1 MRVARVELYG
11 RQKQLG
17 QQMDEAEIHAIIE
30 EGMRLRGWIANSYAQ
45 IEYLLGDLIGR
56 CREFPEY
63 LPHTQTV
70 THSAARRIK
79 KVRSMVA
86 LGGPLE
92 PFGADLVALM
102 DAFEQHDEIRNLL
115 AHGFCTFHYTP
126 TGDAGLMF
134 RKFDRDAA
142 TETDDDFALIERT
155 FRLAD
160 LQYHREQF
168 VAQADEA
175 LRLFGTIHYAFGW
188 SDLDP
193 GDI

>member
-1 MRVARVELYG
+1 
-11 RQKQLG
+11 
-17 QQMDEAEIHAIIE
+17 MDEAEIHAIIE

-134 RKFDRDAA
+134 RKFDFVPSRSQ
-142 TETDDDFALIERT
+142 TMIFGSLVHRTLDDIHQHLISARSK
-155 FRLAD
+155 A
-160 LQYHREQF
+160 
-168 VAQADEA
+168 
-175 LRLFGTIHYAFGW
+175 
-188 SDLDP
+188 
-193 GDI
+193 

>member
-1 MRVARVELYG
+1 
-11 RQKQLG
+11 
-17 QQMDEAEIHAIIE
+17 MDQAEIHAIIE
-30 EGMRLRGWIANSYAQ
+30 EAMRLRGWIANSYAQ
-45 IEYLLGDLIGR
+45 IEFLLGDLIGR

-63 LPHTQTV
+63 APHAQTV
-70 THSAARRIK
+70 THSATRRIK
-79 KVRSMVA
+79 KVRAMLA

-92 PFGADLVALM
+92 PFAADLGSLM
-102 DAFEQHDEIRNLL
+102 DAFEQNDEIRNLM

-142 TETDDDFALIERT
+142 NVADDDFALIQRT
-155 FRLAD
+155 FRLID

-175 LRLFGTIHYAFGW
+175 LRLFGAIHYAFGW

-193 GDI
+193 VEM